1 MFTQKYRS
9 EIIHSTSVSGPGS
22 SPAGKGRRCIVL
34 EAKGETRGRRRSRGR
49 PRGRGAEAGRP
60 LGAAA
65 PQRAWPGGSEAWR
78 EEPDTLSLSS
88 TETQRGVRDR
98 AAAGPSPTCSSAAI
112 PPGTPHASQTS
123 SLGFQE
129 NRSHHTSLSLLH
141 QALWEGLSGGLPP
154 LRGMAGSLD
163 SGSPP
168 GQHRKAHAPLC
179 QTGSLRTLRGGVR
192 LLWLRGGGHRA
203 ETLAAIPLSGP
214 GFSFID
220 VSAGT
225 GGGRGRPVCAPPAL
239 SLGPFPVRRGSGGAA
254 GGVREASAGPAAAP
268 RASRW
273 TAC

>member
-34 EAKGETRGRRRSRGR
+34 EAKGETMAGDGLGGDHGAEGPR
-49 PRGRGAEAGRP
+49 PGGPWGPPHHKGRG
-60 LGAAA
+60 LGA
-65 PQRAWPGGSEAWR
+65 RRPGAKSQTR
-78 EEPDTLSLSS
+78 SLSS
-88 TETQRGVRDR
+88 TETQCGVRDR
-98 AAAGPSPTCSSAAI
+98 AAASPSPTCSSAAI

-154 LRGMAGSLD
+154 PRGVASGLD

-179 QTGSLRTLRGGVR
+179 RTGSLRTLCGGVR

-203 ETLAAIPLSGP
+203 ATLAAIPLSGP

-254 GGVREASAGPAAAP
+254 GGV
-268 RASRW
+268 
-273 TAC
+273 